1 MVTDILTYVVLG
13 LGAGAAYG
21 LTGLGIVLIYR
32 GSGVLNF
39 AQGAIGMIGAY
50 VFYLGRQAGWPLVAA
65 GLAALAAGV
74 LLGAGTHL
82 LIMRPLRSAP
92 PVSRLIATLGIF
104 SLLLGF
110 GQYEWGTDNARIVSA
125 ILPTGS
131 IDVGDRIHVGSGRLV
146 ILAVGIALTIG
157 LTLLYRRTRF
167 GLATSGVAE
176 NQLAS
181 SALGISPDT
190 VGTINWVLGSVLAV
204 LGAILIVD
212 LGTLEVEN
220 LVLLV
225 IPALAAALLGGFRSF
240 TFTMI
245 GGLVV
250 GIIQSEAAWL
260 SSKFNGNGW
269 GDAVPFVIIIAVL
282 VIRGRGLPIRGD
294 RLERPPL
301 IGTGR
306 PRPVYL
312 AVAVA
317 VAIGLMAFVFT
328 PAILSSL
335 EVTFS
340 IGLVALSIVVV
351 TGYAGQLSLAQMA
364 LAGMGAWIASRLVAA
379 AGAPFWVAFL
389 AGVAGAIPIGIV
401 VGLPALRTRGV
412 NLAVVTL
419 GLSVVVES
427 LILDSTSLTGGY
439 TGTTVGAPRIFGIS
453 MDTFAFPPRYAIF
466 CFLVFTVAAL
476 MVANLRR
483 GRAGRRLLAIR
494 ANERAA
500 AILGISVAPAKL
512 AAFGL
517 GSALAAAGGILLA
530 FSQPTVVFVPTFEA
544 FQSIFVVVFSV
555 IGGIGF
561 LVGAFVGAAYAPSG
575 FLPTAISQIFSGS
588 GFAAF
593 ISRNEVGEMIL
604 GVSVLL
610 VLWKFP
616 SGLASQR
623 LPAFLTAPASALRAR
638 RRRPAPPIAAAGGPV
653 PAGPPAA
660 AGPVQAAEPAAPA
673 GRQHELKVSG
683 LTVRFGG
690 VVALDGAS
698 LTLRSGEVHGLIGP
712 NGAGK
717 TTMIDVITGLVPA
730 SAGSITLDGADLR
743 RLHPADRSRRG
754 LSRSFQGLELFETM
768 TVGENILA
776 ACDRRDR
783 RAIVTTL
790 FRPGKDAYSAAAMA
804 AIRELG
810 LEADLGR
817 RPGDL
822 SYGRRRLVA
831 IARAIATGA
840 SVLLLDEPAA
850 GLDAAEADEVCNVIR
865 RLARDWGLAVLLV
878 EHNVAMV
885 LRASDQITVLDF
897 GRLIAQG
904 TPEEIRHDPAVIAAY
919 VGSALTPAG
928 PQDPGNILEP
938 ADTLEPAGMPE
949 AAETPGT
956 AGTPAADGTPET
968 ARPFVPA
975 PRSATVTA
983 RLPEPAPGATPL
995 IEARGLMAGYNG
1007 TPAVKALDLAVQ
1019 PGEVVA
1025 LLGANGAGKTTTL
1038 LALAGELAP
1047 MEGSVLWRGNAAGGA
1062 LHRRAQQ
1069 GLAFV
1074 PEERSVFMELTAQE
1088 NLRLG
1093 PGPGSAAIELF
1104 PELAPLLDRR
1114 AGLLSGG
1121 EQQILTLA
1129 RALAGQPALLL
1140 ADELSLGL
1148 APLVVE
1154 RLLLAVRAAA
1164 DKGLG
1169 VLLVEQHVGRAL
1181 EVADRLCV
1189 LRLGELVF
1197 AGSPAE
1203 LRKDRS
1209 ILEDAYLSRSGPA
1222 D

>member
-1 MVTDILTYVVLG
+1 MITDILTYVVLG

-50 VFYLGRQAGWPLVAA
+50 VFYLGRQAGWPFVAA

-125 ILPTGS
+125 ILPAGS
-131 IDVGDRIHVGSGRLV
+131 IDVGDHIHVGSGRLV
-146 ILAVGIALTIG
+146 ILAVGIVLTVG

-190 VGTINWVLGSVLAV
+190 IGTINWVLGSVLAV

-294 RLERPPL
+294 RSERPPM

-466 CFLVFTVAAL
+466 CFLVFTIAAL

-500 AILGISVAPAKL
+500 AILGIGVAPAKL

-575 FLPTAISQIFSGS
+575 FLPTAVSQIFNGS

-623 LPAFLTAPASALRAR
+623 LPAFVTGPARALRALR
-638 RRRPAPPIAAAGGPV
+638 QSPAPAAAALAGSPAVTAGPIAADGPD
-653 PAGPPAA
+653 A
-660 AGPVQAAEPAAPA
+660 AAEPAA
-673 GRQHELKVSG
+673 GRQHELEVTG

-717 TTMIDVITGLVPA
+717 TTMIDVITGLVSA

-743 RLHPADRSRRG
+743 GLHPAERSRRG

-783 RAIVTTL
+783 RAIITCL
-790 FRPGKDAYSAAAMA
+790 FRPGKDVYSPAALA
-804 AIRELG
+804 AIREFG
-810 LEADLGR
+810 LEADLGGR
-817 RPGDL
+817 RGDR
-822 SYGRRRLVA
+822 SSGRRRLAA

-850 GLDAAEADEVCNVIR
+850 GLDTAEADEVCNVIR
-865 RLARDWGLAVLLV
+865 RLAEDWGLAILLV

-904 TPEEIRHDPAVIAAY
+904 TPEQIRHDPAVIAAY

-928 PQDPGNILEP
+928 PQDS
-938 ADTLEPAGMPE
+938 ADTLEPADTREP
-949 AAETPGT
+949 AAPPVAAGALATPGT
-956 AGTPAADGTPET
+956 QQTV
-968 ARPFVPA
+968 RPLVPA
-975 PRSATVTA
+975 PRSATVTD
-983 RLPEPAPGATPL
+983 RLPEPAADAPSL
-995 IEARGLMAGYNG
+995 IEARGLVAGYNA
-1007 TPAVKALDLAVQ
+1007 TPAVKALDLAVH

-1047 MEGSVLWRGNAAGGA
+1047 MDGSVLWRGNAAAGA

-1074 PEERSVFMELTAQE
+1074 PEERSVFMELTARE

-1093 PGPGSAAIELF
+1093 PGPESAALELF
-1104 PELAPLLDRR
+1104 PELTPLLDRR

-1129 RALAGQPALLL
+1129 RALAGQPAMLL

-1164 DKGLG
+1164 DQGLG

-1203 LRKDRS
+1203 LRQDRS